1 MITIK
6 STKKKMKRAIITA
19 SSIFVLSICI
29 VIAHAQTTSANQ
41 KGNEYK
47 QLVANQSL
55 DDRFQCDGSCS
66 PNESGAVTYNVV
78 SPVGV
83 STVEPITMAPRLETL
98 EGKTIAIVGEDFM
111 YNITH
116 PELGRLIKEHY
127 PKAKVIMYDELPI
140 AGPYPAPGI
149 IRHSTEQFRQ
159 RLIDLNVDAVIAGN
173 GGCGIC
179 TPKETGSCIVA
190 EKLGIP
196 SVIVTAPGFDEEAR
210 YTARNNGVPVL
221 RVAIYPGAFASHT
234 EEQLIKNTREVTW
247 PQIVEALTTPIRQEE
262 YSNTTE
268 TKGIAD
274 DVFSGTLDQVYD
286 YFTDMGW
293 SDGSPFCPPTYEKVS
308 EYLKYTD
315 YPWNETIAVLPQAF
329 RATTT
334 WHVAVNACMAGCK
347 PEYMPILIAITKA
360 LGSGDFRRTL
370 GSTHAWVPYAWL
382 NGPVARQLGMSSG
395 QGEINSQAN
404 MALSRF
410 LTLALMNLAGYY
422 VGQNRMGTFGYL
434 QPWCLVEDEEAC
446 HRVGWQTWHEQ
457 EGYNIND
464 NTVTLTSALM
474 WGNNMAPSTIDP
486 ERVMQLMAW
495 DISDRCQFALGSGKQ
510 FTNRVVMMTE
520 PVANLLKDGYPTI
533 EQLENALVNNSRRP
547 AYERAFANYYANAG
561 GRKDGGEHSF
571 QQYLRY
577 IISTESGDETPTPV
591 WYDTKSET
599 MTTVPTM
606 QKGTTAFLITGDSSR
621 NKVQTMPGGGFSTI
635 SIDLPANWDS
645 LMSAKGYPALKD
657 FYLTS
662 LSGGDTTSSFES
674 IGKEN
679 SPEKVLQKGYYDL
692 QGIHNLQPGQGVYIR
707 REVYNNGQSKS
718 RKQVYK

>member
-1 MITIK
+1 
-6 STKKKMKRAIITA
+6 
-19 SSIFVLSICI
+19 
-29 VIAHAQTTSANQ
+29 
-41 KGNEYK
+41 
-47 QLVANQSL
+47 
-55 DDRFQCDGSCS
+55 
-66 PNESGAVTYNVV
+66 
-78 SPVGV
+78 
-83 STVEPITMAPRLETL
+83 MAPRLETL

-140 AGPYPAPGI
+140 AGPYPASGI

-247 PQIVEALTTPIRQEE
+247 PQIVGALTTPIRQEE

-293 SDGSPFCPPTYEKVS
+293 SDGSPFCPPTYEKVT

-315 YPWNETIAVLPQAF
+315 YPWNKTIAVLPQAF
-329 RATTT
+329 RSTTT

-347 PEYMPILIAITKA
+347 PEYMPILIAMTKA

-486 ERVMQLMAW
+486 ERVMQLMTW
-495 DISDRCQFALGSGKQ
+495 DISERCQFALGSGKQ

-606 QKGTTAFLITGDSSR
+606 QKGTTAFLVTGDSSR
-621 NKVQTMPGGGFSTI
+621 NKVQTMPGGGFSAI
-635 SIDLPANWDS
+635 SIDLPSNWDS

-657 FYLTS
+657 YYLTS
-662 LSGGDTTSSFES
+662 LSGGDITSSFES
-674 IGKEN
+674 IGKDN
-679 SPEKVLQKGYYDL
+679 RTDKLLQKDYYDV
-692 QGIHNLQPGQGVYIR
+692 QGIHNLQSGKGVYIR
-707 REVYNNGQSKS
+707 RDVYNNGQSKS

>member
-1 MITIK
+1 MNTYPRI
-6 STKKKMKRAIITA
+6 SVGVF
-19 SSIFVLSICI
+19 SLIFCI
-29 VIAHAQTTSANQ
+29 VVTCAQTSSSNQ
-41 KGNEYK
+41 KSKEHKFLFLNG
-47 QLVANQSL
+47 SL
-55 DDRFQCDGSCS
+55 DDRFQCDDSCS
-66 PNESGAVTYNVV
+66 PDEAGTTVYNVV

-98 EGKTIAIVGEDFM
+98 NGKTIAIVGEDFM

-116 PELGRLIKEHY
+116 PELARLIKENY
-127 PKAKVIMYDELPI
+127 PSAKVIMYYELPI

-149 IRHSTEQFRQ
+149 IRQSTEQFRQ
-159 RLIDLNVDAVIAGN
+159 RLIDLKVDAVIAGN

-221 RVAIYPGAFASHT
+221 RVAVYPGTFASQT
-234 EEQLIKNTREVTW
+234 EGQLIKNTREVTW
-247 PQIVEALTTPIRQEE
+247 PKIVEALTIPIRQDE
-262 YSNTTE
+262 YSTVTE

-274 DVFSGTLDQVYD
+274 DVFHGTLDQVYD
-286 YFTDMGW
+286 YFVNMNW
-293 SDGSPFCPPTYEKVS
+293 SDGTPFCPPTYEKVS

-315 YPWNETIAVLPQAF
+315 YSWNETIAVLPQAF
-329 RATTT
+329 RSTTT

-382 NGPVARQLGMSSG
+382 NGPVARQLGISSG

-410 LTLALMNLAGYY
+410 LSLALMNLAGYY

-446 HRVGWQTWHEQ
+446 RRVGWQTWQEQ
-457 EGYNIND
+457 RGYNIND
-464 NTVTLTSALM
+464 NTVTLSSALL

-495 DISDRCQFALGSGKQ
+495 DISERCQFALGSGKQ

-520 PVANLLKDGYPTI
+520 PVANILKDGYSSI
-533 EQLENALVNNSRRP
+533 EQLENALIDNSRRP

-571 QQYLRY
+571 YQYLSHV
-577 IISTESGDETPTPV
+577 ISSENGAETPTPV
-591 WYDTKSET
+591 WYDTNSET

-606 QKGTTAFLITGDSSR
+606 QKGSTAFLITGDPSR
-621 NKVQTMPGGGFSTI
+621 NKVQTMPGGGFSVV
-635 SIDLPANWDS
+635 SITLPENLDS
-645 LMSAKGYPALKD
+645 LMTAKGYPALKD
-657 FYLTS
+657 FYLTP
-662 LSGGDTTSSFES
+662 LL
-674 IGKEN
+674 KEN
-679 SPEKVLQKGYYDL
+679 NTSAVKDKNIKSNADKLRRTNYYDT
-692 QGIHNLQPGQGVYIR
+692 QGIRSSQRRQGTYIR
-707 REVYNNGQSKS
+707 RDVYNNRQSQL
-718 RKQVYK
+718 RKRVY